1 MFNNYFEQIDNCL
14 AYCEESTWVIAQ
26 LCIHNLHTV
35 PKATSSSNDIAI
47 ISNSFC
53 N

>member
-1 MFNNYFEQIDNCL
+1 MFSNYFEQIDNYF

-35 PKATSSSNDIAI
+35 PKATSPSNVIAI